1 MKTYQDLLEAQK
13 GGQKEL
19 MSFIIAAINEHKN
32 SDMYKAA
39 LEADLYMRH
48 KNAFIYNAVDLIED
62 TLGRRVP
69 ILSDAVKC
77 ASGFFPTFVIQQNQY
92 LLGNGVTFN
101 NKQTKDKLGGDEFDD
116 QLAFM
121 GEAAL
126 WGIVSFGFLNK
137 NKVEIFRLASSTEPS
152 FRPLWDE
159 ENGSLS
165 AGIRFWQ
172 IDAQKPLRA
181 TLYELDG
188 YTEYIQRKGKEMTEL
203 VPKQSYKHK
212 VRHSEIDGTEIL
224 YGSNYPSFPIVP
236 FWGNPEHQ
244 SELVSIKG
252 KIDMYDLISTGFA
265 RDEQEAA
272 TIYWTI
278 SNAGGMDKED
288 LEEFIK
294 NLRIVRAAN
303 TSEDTRIEAHTVE
316 VPYQSRETYLNR
328 LENDM
333 YRDFMAL
340 NLRDISAGN
349 NTATAIEAAYETLN
363 NKADRYEYCVRQFIK
378 GLLELVGVDDA
389 PSFKRSKIVN
399 VAEQTNTVV
408 SMGNYIDDRTA
419 LNLFPLISVDE
430 VDEILARKAEEEMGR
445 YENTPTEEPAPEAEE
460 NAAEAIG
467 NAAGGEKSS
476 NLPNKLP
483 TSS

>member
-1 MKTYQDLLEAQK
+1 MKTYQDLQEVRK
-13 GGQKEL
+13 KNNEKEL
-19 MSFIIAAINEHKN
+19 MSFLIAAINGHK
-32 SDMYKAA
+32 SSPMYKMAI
-39 LEADLYMRH
+39 EADLYMRH

-62 TLGRRVP
+62 ALGQPVP
-69 ILSDAVKC
+69 VISNAVVKC

-101 NKQTKDKLGGDEFDD
+101 DKQTKDKLGGDEFDD
-116 QLAFM
+116 KLSFM

-126 WGIVSFGFLNK
+126 WGIVSFGFYNR
-137 NKVEIFRLASSTEPS
+137 NKVETFKLGSIDEPS
-152 FRPLWDE
+152 FVPLWDE
-159 ENGSLS
+159 ENGSLR

-172 IDAQKPLRA
+172 IDPQKPLRV
-181 TLYELDG
+181 TLYEMDG
-188 YTEYIQRKGKEMTEL
+188 ITEYIQRKGEEMTGL
-203 VPKQSYKHK
+203 TPKTPYKQK
-212 VRHSEIDGTEIL
+212 IYSTEKDGVI
-224 YGSNYPSFPIVP
+224 GISNGGNYPAFPIVP

-272 TIYWTI
+272 AIYWTI
-278 SNAGGMDKED
+278 SNAGGMDKKE
-288 LEEFIK
+288 LKEFVE
-294 NLRIVRAAN
+294 NLRVVRAAN
-303 TSEDTRIEAHTVE
+303 TSEETRIEAHTVE

-340 NLRDISAGN
+340 NLRVISAGN

-378 GLLELVGVDDA
+378 GLLELAGVHDA
-389 PSFKRSKIVN
+389 PTFKRSKIVN
-399 VAEQTNTVV
+399 VAEQTNTVLA
-408 SMGNYIDDRTA
+408 MGNYIDDRTA

-430 VDEILARKAEEEMGR
+430 VDEIRARKAEEEMGR
-445 YENTPTEEPAPEAEE
+445 YEDTTTDEQQEPTQS
-460 NAAEAIG
+460 N
-467 NAAGGEKSS
+467 NEKEI
-476 NLPNKLP
+476 K
-483 TSS
+483 